1 MRIGEL
7 ARRSGLAPSAVRYY
21 EQLGL
26 LPEPERTASGYRSY
40 TDDTLDRLTFIRSAQ
55 ALGLTLAEVGQVLGV
70 RDAGEAPCQV
80 VTELIDRR
88 HAEVRARIAELRALE
103 HELAVLQT
111 RAARLQVRDCD
122 PSGICHV
129 IPKLVPISRA
139 EGSREWLKVALVECA
154 T

>member
-7 ARRSGLAPSAVRYY
+7 ASRSGLAPSAVRYY

-26 LPEPERTASGYRSY
+26 LPEPARTESGYRSY
-40 TDDTLDRLTFIRSAQ
+40 PSDAVDRLTFIRSAQ
-55 ALGLTLAEVGQVLGV
+55 AVGLTLAEVGQVLGV
-70 RDAGEAPCQV
+70 RDAGEAPCRV

-88 HAEVRARIAELRALE
+88 HTEVRARITELEVLE
-103 HELAVLQT
+103 RELLRLQK

-129 IPKLVPISRA
+129 IPKMVPIASSMSA
-139 EGSREWLKVALVECA
+139 G
-154 T
+154 